1 MKNLL
6 SFLLLSLITV
16 LHAQDLPDINSFDPD
31 EILIGDDELPQVLLV
46 GTFHFNYPNLDAHVT
61 AEEDQVDVEQGARRA
76 ELQELLDYLAR
87 FRPTKIV
94 VERWPESNINQQY
107 EKYLTG
113 MVELPKSE
121 VYQLGF
127 RLAEQFEHEQLY
139 PCDAGTLVNSL
150 YNHRD
155 STVLRPL
162 LDSIYSEWGFESTV
176 EMDFRYDSLYDLEDE
191 ILAET
196 SLLDYFKY
204 ENSHHRILR
213 GHGAYLT
220 GAFGSNG
227 TNGQDALAMHWY
239 ARNLRIFRNI
249 QSVATEPDDRV
260 MVIFGA
266 GHLGILRQQLESYPG
281 MELVEFGDL

>member
-1 MKNLL
+1 MNYFL
-6 SFLLLSLITV
+6 FLLPLTLFTSLA
-16 LHAQDLPDINSFDPD
+16 AQEIPDINSFAPD
-31 EILIGDDELPQVLLV
+31 EILVAGDQLPQVLLV

-61 AEEDQVDVEQGARRA
+61 TEEDQVDLESDARRE
-76 ELQELLDYLAR
+76 ELRELLNYLAR

-113 MVELPKSE
+113 NVTLPKSE

-127 RLAEQFEHEQLY
+127 RLAKQFEHEQLY
-139 PCDAGTLVNSL
+139 PCDAGTLVRSL
-150 YNHRD
+150 YNHPD
-155 STVLRPL
+155 STVLRPV
-162 LDSIYSEWGFESTV
+162 LDSIYDEWGFHTIN
-176 EMDFRYDSLYDLEDE
+176 EMDERYDALYDLEDE
-191 ILAET
+191 ILT
-196 SLLDYFKY
+196 KSTLLEYFLY
-204 ENSHHRILR
+204 ENSPHRIRR
-213 GHGAYLT
+213 GHGAYL
-220 GAFGSNG
+220 GGPFGVDG

-249 QSVATEPDDRV
+249 QRVATEPDDRV

-281 MELVEFGDL
+281 MKLVEFGDL